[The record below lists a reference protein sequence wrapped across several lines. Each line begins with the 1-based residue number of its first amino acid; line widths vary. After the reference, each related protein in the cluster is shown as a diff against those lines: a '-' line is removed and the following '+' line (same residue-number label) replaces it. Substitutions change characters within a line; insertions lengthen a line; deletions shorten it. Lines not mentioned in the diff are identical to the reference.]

1 MKRLVLGA
9 TILILMVVPMSAQDP
24 AKVGPNVYKCIF
36 ENDQLRLCEI
46 RFRPGDRIG
55 AHSHPNHAAY
65 VTSPGKLRITASNGQ
80 TTDAEFKAGDAI
92 WIPAETH
99 SAVNVGNTELRGLVI
114 ELKESDPVKNAL
126 LAMEHEW
133 GPAMVK
139 RDFAALDRI
148 MAPDW
153 VLTAPDGTVQT
164 RDQALADLRSGALK
178 FESMVPSQVEVRLF
192 GDTAIVTG
200 FTDDRGTYKGEDVSG
215 RYRFTDVF
223 VNRNGKWQA
232 VSTHV
237 TPVMTP
243 K

>member
-9 TILILMVVPMSAQDP
+9 TILILMVVPVSAQDP
-24 AKVGPNVYKCIF
+24 PKVGPTIYKCIL
-36 ENDQLRLCEI
+36 ENDQVRLCEI

-55 AHSHPNHAAY
+55 AHSHPNHAVY

-80 TTDAEFKAGDAI
+80 ATDAEFKVGDAI

-99 SAVNVGNTELRGLVI
+99 SAVNVGNTELRAVVF
-114 ELKESDPVKNAL
+114 ELKENDPVKSTL
-126 LAMEHEW
+126 LGMEHDW
-133 GPAMVK
+133 GTAMMK
-139 RDFAALDRI
+139 GDWAALDRI

-192 GDTAIVTG
+192 GDTAIITG
-200 FTDDRGTYKGEDVSG
+200 ISDDRTTYKGQDVSG

-223 VNRNGKWQA
+223 VNRDGKWQA

-237 TPVMTP
+237 TPVLTP